1 MSEEFN
7 LSDHQNTSMM
17 PKLGSI
23 IAIIFFLILISIV
36 WWRSNN
42 QNDVKKRLPQQ
53 VVEIKSKDE
62 SKLVST
68 DSSKVVGKNQIPD
81 NLKIIEIKVGGL
93 IETMQL
99 NIPPKTAIMWKN
111 SDDTKHQIQFV
122 GENIK
127 SSQLMKGDS
136 FTRMF
141 NEVGTFRFT
150 TSANPEKIGVI
161 EVK

>member
-7 LSDHQNTSMM
+7 LSKHKNTSMM

-23 IAIIFFLILISIV
+23 IAIIFFLILVSVV

-42 QNDVKKRLPQQ
+42 QSDTKKKLPLPSM
-53 VVEIKSKDE
+53 EIKSKDD

-68 DSSKVVGKNQIPD
+68 DSSKMVGKNQIPN
-81 NLKIIEIKVGGL
+81 NLKIIEIKTGGS
-93 IETMQL
+93 IENMQL
-99 NIPPKTAIMWKN
+99 NISPKTAIMWKN
-111 SDDTKHQIQFV
+111 TDDTKHQIQFV

-127 SSQLMKGDS
+127 SSQLLKGDS

-141 NEVGTFRFT
+141 NEIGVFRFST
-150 TSANPEKIGVI
+150 LENPDEVGVI

>member
-7 LSDHQNTSMM
+7 LSQNQKTSSM

-23 IAIIFFLILISIV
+23 LIIIFFLILTSIV
-36 WWRSNN
+36 FWRSKN
-42 QNDVKKRLPQQ
+42 QAITKTKLPQQ
-53 VVEIKSKDE
+53 LVQIKSNDE

-68 DSSKVVGKNQIPD
+68 DSSKMVEKNQIPN
-81 NLKIIEIKVGGL
+81 NLKIIEISAGGKFDN
-93 IETMQL
+93 MQL

-111 SDDTKHQIQFV
+111 TDETKHQIQFL

-127 SSQLMKGDS
+127 SSLLMKGDS

-141 NEVGTFRFT
+141 NEAGTYRFAT
-150 TSANPEKIGVI
+150 AESPEKVGVI